1 MSPDLEFSSPEAISD
16 LVRKIRERN
25 AERVAL
31 QFPEGLKRKAAGIAR
46 ALNEAGIGVVISGDP
61 CYGACDLDLD
71 LLAGVDLLVHF
82 GHAPVDEREGVLY
95 IYVRYDF
102 DVAVLDR
109 VLPLLGADTIGLVT
123 TVQHTHL
130 IEAMASYLRENGIS
144 CTVGKGGGRTP
155 LPGQILGC
163 SFEAARATG
172 AREILYV
179 GTGVF
184 HALGVHLAT
193 GARVVAFDPYSGT
206 AEVVDASRLLRKR
219 YVLIE
224 KAREAESIGILLSKK
239 SGQKRSDLAERLASL
254 SDAAF
259 IIAMQEITPDALLNL
274 GFDVYVNTACPR
286 LAYDD
291 QVRFPAP
298 VLSPPEFEIA
308 CGVRSWDDYII
319 DEIV

>member
-1 MSPDLEFSSPEAISD
+1 MSPDLEFASPEAISD

-46 ALNEAGIGVVISGDP
+46 ALDAAGIGVVISGDP

-71 LLAGVDLLVHF
+71 LLGEVDLLVHF

-130 IEAMASYLRENGIS
+130 VEAMASYLQDHGIS
-144 CTVGKGGGRTP
+144 CTVGKGGERTP

-184 HALGVHLAT
+184 HALGVQLAT

-206 AEVVDASRLLRKR
+206 AEVVDASRLQRKR

-239 SGQKRSDLAERLASL
+239 SGQKRSDLADRLAAL

-259 IIAMQEITPDALLNL
+259 IITMQEITPDALLNL

-308 CGVRSWDDYII
+308 CGVRSWEDYII

>member
-1 MSPDLEFSSPEAISD
+1 MSPDLEFTSPEAISD
-16 LVRKIRERN
+16 LVRKIRGRN
-25 AERVAL
+25 GDRVAL
-31 QFPEGLKRKAAGIAR
+31 QFPEGLKRKAASVAR
-46 ALNEAGIGVVISGDP
+46 ALAAAGIGVVISGDP

-71 LLAGVDLLVHF
+71 LLGETDLLVHF

-95 IYVRYDF
+95 VHAPYDF
-102 DVAVLDR
+102 DVSVLDAA
-109 VLPLLGADTIGLVT
+109 LPLLEGTEIGLVT
-123 TVQHTHL
+123 TVQHAHL
-130 IEAMASYLRENGIS
+130 VDAAASYLQTLGIS
-144 CTVGKGGGRTP
+144 CAVAQGSARTP

-172 AREILYV
+172 AREILFV

-184 HALGVHLAT
+184 HALGVQLAT
-193 GARVVAFDPYSGT
+193 GARVVALDPYRGS
-206 AEVVDASRLLRKR
+206 AEAVDASRLLRKR
-219 YVLIE
+219 HVLIE

-239 SGQKRSDLAERLASL
+239 SGQKRGALATRLAAL

-259 IIAMQEITPDALLNL
+259 IVALQEITPDTLLNL
-274 GFDVYVNTACPR
+274 GFDCYVNTACPR

-298 VLSPPEFEIA
+298 VLSPPEFEIS
-308 CGVRSWDDYII
+308 CGVRSWEDYTI

>member
-46 ALNEAGIGVVISGDP
+46 ALDAAGIGVVISGDP

>member
-46 ALNEAGIGVVISGDP
+46 ALDAAGIGVVISGDP

-219 YVLIE
+219 YVLID

>member
-1 MSPDLEFSSPEAISD
+1 MSPVLEFVSPEAISD

-25 AERVAL
+25 AGRVAL

-46 ALNEAGIGVVISGDP
+46 ALDAAGIGVVISGDP

-71 LLAGVDLLVHF
+71 LLAQVDLLVHF
-82 GHAPVDEREGVLY
+82 GHAPVDERDDVLY

-102 DVAVLDR
+102 DVTVLDR
-109 VLPLLGADTIGLVT
+109 VLPLLGTDMIGLVT

-130 IEAMASYLRENGIS
+130 VEAMALYLQEHGIS
-144 CTVGKGGGRTP
+144 CRVGPGGGRTP

-239 SGQKRSDLAERLASL
+239 SGQQRSALAERLAAL

-259 IIAMQEITPDALLNL
+259 IIAMQEITPDVLLNL

-308 CGVRSWDDYII
+308 FGVRSWEDYII

>member
-1 MSPDLEFSSPEAISD
+1 MSPNLEFASPEAISD
-16 LVRKIRERN
+16 LVRKIRGRN
-25 AERVAL
+25 AEHVAL
-31 QFPEGLKRKAAGIAR
+31 QFPEGLKRKAAGVAH
-46 ALNEAGIGVVISGDP
+46 ALDAAGIGVIISGDP

-71 LLAGVDLLVHF
+71 LLAEVDLLVHF
-82 GHAPVDEREGVLY
+82 GHAPVEEREGVLY
-95 IYVRYDF
+95 VYVHYDF
-102 DVAVLDR
+102 DVAALDA
-109 VLPLLGADTIGLVT
+109 VIPLLQEKRIGLVT
-123 TVQHTHL
+123 TVQHAHL
-130 IEAMASYLRENGIS
+130 LDAATSYLQDRGIS
-144 CTVGKGGGRTP
+144 CMVARGSARTP
-155 LPGQILGC
+155 FPGQILGC

-172 AREILYV
+172 ASEILYV

-184 HALGVHLAT
+184 HALGVQLAT
-193 GARVVAFDPYSGT
+193 GARVVALDPYRGS

-224 KAREAESIGILLSKK
+224 KAREAESVGILLSKK
-239 SGQKRSDLAERLASL
+239 SGQKRSALAERLAAL
-254 SDAAF
+254 SRDAF
-259 IIAMQEITPDALLNL
+259 IVALQEITPDALLNL

-308 CGVRSWDDYII
+308 CGVRSWDDYTL

>member
-1 MSPDLEFSSPEAISD
+1 MSPDLEFASPEAISD

-25 AERVAL
+25 AGRVAL

-46 ALNEAGIGVVISGDP
+46 ALDAAGIGVVISGDP

-71 LLAGVDLLVHF
+71 LLAEVDLLVHF
-82 GHAPVDEREGVLY
+82 GHAPVDERDDVLY

-102 DVAVLDR
+102 DVTVLDR
-109 VLPLLGADTIGLVT
+109 VLPLLGTDTIGLVT

-130 IEAMASYLRENGIS
+130 VEAMALYLQEHGIS
-144 CTVGKGGGRTP
+144 CRVGQGGERTP

-224 KAREAESIGILLSKK
+224 KAREAGSIGILLSKK
-239 SGQKRSDLAERLASL
+239 SGQKRIDLAERLAAL

-308 CGVRSWDDYII
+308 CGVRSWEDYTI